1 VIVGTEEIEIIQFNS
16 KYHLW
21 IINERLTHLYP
32 IIFVAFFLFFPA
44 LIALL
49 AVELP
54 NGFAIFA
61 MIIILITSF
70 VFISYQISKI
80 GGHKV
85 LVENGVRSL
94 IIVKGFLSKYEVVEE
109 FSLDSTFSIS
119 FSTSSSGSGSEAAYW
134 TVVHFKSDEWSYDF
148 DTSKHYSNPEKYVN
162 ELKFKINRFIN
173 MNSN

>member
-1 VIVGTEEIEIIQFNS
+1 METDEIEIIQFNS
-16 KYHLW
+16 DYHLW
-21 IINERLTHLYP
+21 IINERLTHLYK
-32 IIFVAFFLFFPA
+32 IIFLAFFMFFPA

-61 MIIILITSF
+61 MIILLITSF
-70 VFISYQISKI
+70 GFIMNYISKI

-85 LVENGVRSL
+85 LVENDIKSL

-109 FSLDSTFSIS
+109 FALDSTFSIS
-119 FSTSSSGSGSEAAYW
+119 SSTRSSGSGSEAAYW
-134 TVVHFKSDEWSYDF
+134 TVVHFKSDKLSYDF
-148 DTSKHYSNPEKYVN
+148 DTSKHYSNPEIYVN

-173 MNSN
+173 MDSN

>member
-1 VIVGTEEIEIIQFNS
+1 MGTEEIEIIQFNS

-61 MIIILITSF
+61 MIMILITSF
-70 VFISYQISKI
+70 VLISYQISKI

-85 LVENGVRSL
+85 LVENGVKSL

-119 FSTSSSGSGSEAAYW
+119 SSTRSSGSGSDAGYW

-148 DTSKHYSNPEKYVN
+148 HTTISNHYSNTEKYVN

-173 MNSN
+173 MDSN